1 MNSDRSLQDRL
12 NPLIATLRH
21 RETLLLSSVETIIED
36 FQVKMSSVHTDALSP
51 IRTSIVG
58 QLMEGTYD
66 EANREYGMFQTPPF
80 PSRNSV
86 LTIL

>member
-1 MNSDRSLQDRL
+1 MKILTPDIANSDRSLQYRF

-21 RETLLLSSVETIIED
+21 REALLLGSVETIIDD
-36 FQVKMSSVHTDALSP
+36 FQVKMSRVQTDALSP

-66 EANREYGMFQTPPF
+66 EANREYGMF
-80 PSRNSV
+80 
-86 LTIL
+86 